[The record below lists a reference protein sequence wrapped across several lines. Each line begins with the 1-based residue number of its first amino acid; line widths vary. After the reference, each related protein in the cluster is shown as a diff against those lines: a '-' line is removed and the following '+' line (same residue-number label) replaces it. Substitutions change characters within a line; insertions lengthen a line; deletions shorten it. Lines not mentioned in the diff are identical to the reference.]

1 MVRKPLNY
9 CKDSSVEEGLQEQQQ
24 PTRAAANNNQQQQQ
38 EQSQCRAA
46 CLHRDQHRNA
56 D

>member
-1 MVRKPLNY
+1 MEKR
-9 CKDSSVEEGLQEQQQ
+9 LQEQQQ
-24 PTRAAANNNQQQQQ
+24 PTRAAANNNQQQQK
-38 EQSQCRAA
+38 QSQYRAA